1 MHPYSVPLEIGFT
14 RDAED
19 LLLRKSF
26 SFDLRQIK
34 RDMR

>member
-1 MHPYSVPLEIGFT
+1 MRYSVSREIGFT
-14 RDAED
+14 QHAED
-19 LLLRKSF
+19 LLMRKSF